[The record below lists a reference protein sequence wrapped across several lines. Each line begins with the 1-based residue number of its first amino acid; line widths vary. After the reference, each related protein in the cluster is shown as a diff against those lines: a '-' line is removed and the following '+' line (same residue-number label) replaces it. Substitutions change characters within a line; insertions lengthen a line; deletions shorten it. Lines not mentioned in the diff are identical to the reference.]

1 MAARADERN
10 PNAPL
15 RLLSLDG
22 GGVRGLSSLMVLDD
36 LMENIAQEEKRLG
49 LRRRNDNTRLKPCDY
64 FDLIGGTS
72 TGGIIAILLG
82 RLRLNC
88 RQCIDIYSELAEEI
102 FKNDRVMKIFGTKIP
117 LSSNRFSGVVLEKA
131 IKKALVKLGY
141 KEDELM
147 WDATLFEQVDEPE
160 AEMPDDSIWANFKQP
175 NVSEDAVPSLTES
188 PIQVRSRS
196 TSAPATNG
204 FISRAPI
211 APSLTGAD
219 TTESRDDPKNKS
231 ALIRRDTQSSR
242 RSVKISQKA
251 PERKPTFRLHRTG
264 SVHQK
269 PGQRGCRAFVVSTLK
284 NALGAPRIFSTYDAN
299 DHTTKIWEALRA
311 TSAAPTFFE
320 EISFGKPQMTYL
332 DGGVGFNNP
341 CAEVD
346 YAAKSLWEGRPIG
359 CIVSVGTGLQ
369 TIPSVKKA
377 NTWLPFGLGTDIALA
392 GALASMATGTARVDN
407 EMQRMYYHS
416 GTKYHRFDVDGGI
429 ANISMEEFMRE
440 DEMGALTEQYM
451 RDPQQVRRARHLG
464 ELMVRLSALPPHFEI
479 TVNQF
484 RIGVAGRGVIEGA
497 FVMEELDFKTGFP
510 LGWKV
515 TPSDVTRMSEIRS
528 ASPSGR
534 GGVTVDQ
541 KGRPRKIF
549 PVAEDLDGDGRPEE
563 AVVATCV
570 RSDNVCLRAVKTGI
584 PQGKYHARFVVC
596 FFEPSGSPAATIS
609 NDEGPSKL
617 VPPTELVFSVG
628 QPYDAATFLYRYV
641 DARITPDVVP
651 VLLHP
656 DAVRVRV
663 GRNRLEDRKG
673 KGWIEMEGDVDVTVG
688 LDGALG
694 FIVSRRFDEDA
705 VSGWSFGGVR
715 LEPVYGDNAPKSR

>member
-1 MAARADERN
+1 MADHVNERN

-22 GGVRGLSSLMVLDD
+22 GGVRGLSSLMVLED
-36 LMENIAQEEKRLG
+36 LMENIAEEEKRLG
-49 LRRRNDNTRLKPCDY
+49 LRPRSDETRLKPCDY

-72 TGGIIAILLG
+72 TGGIIAVLLG
-82 RLRLNC
+82 RLRLDC
-88 RQCIDIYSELAEEI
+88 RQCIDIYTELAEEI
-102 FKNDRVMKIFGTKIP
+102 FKNDRVLKVFGSKIA

-131 IKKALVKLGY
+131 IKKALVKLNY
-141 KEDELM
+141 EEDELM

-160 AEMPDDSIWANFKQP
+160 SEIADDSIWNNLRDLSGRQSFR
-175 NVSEDAVPSLTES
+175 PSLTES
-188 PIQVRSRS
+188 PVQTKSTPTSTPLTNSLVSIATSIQPLRKQ
-196 TSAPATNG
+196 G
-204 FISRAPI
+204 
-211 APSLTGAD
+211 
-219 TTESRDDPKNKS
+219 TTESQRYAKNEVGIS
-231 ALIRRDTQSSR
+231 RRGTQSPR
-242 RSVKISQKA
+242 RSVRISKNYL
-251 PERKPTFRLHRTG
+251 ERKPTFRLHRTG

-269 PGQRGCRAFVVSTLK
+269 PGQRGCRAFVVTTLK
-284 NALGAPRIFSTYDAN
+284 NALGAPRLFSTYDAN

-346 YAAKSLWEGRPIG
+346 YAAKSLWEGRVIG

-451 RDPQQVRRARHLG
+451 RDPLQIRRARHFG
-464 ELMVRLSALPPHFEI
+464 ELMVRLSAMPPKFEI
-479 TVNQF
+479 SASQF
-484 RIGVAGRGVIEGA
+484 RIGVTGRDVVDGS

-510 LGWKV
+510 LGWKISV
-515 TPSDVTRMSEIRS
+515 ADVARMSEIRNS
-528 ASPSGR
+528 SPSGR
-534 GGVTVDQ
+534 GGAAVDEQGRQ
-541 KGRPRKIF
+541 KKIF

-570 RSDNVCLRAVKTGI
+570 RSDNVCLRALRTGI
-584 PQGKYHARFVVC
+584 PQGRYHTRFVVC
-596 FFEPSGSPAATIS
+596 FFEPSGSPTVAS
-609 NDEGPSKL
+609 NNDEGPSKSI
-617 VPPTELVFSVG
+617 PPTELVFSVG
-628 QPYDAATFLYRYV
+628 KPYDSATFLHRYV
-641 DARITPDVVP
+641 DARITPDIVP

-663 GRNRLEDRKG
+663 GRKRHQDRKG
-673 KGWIEMEGDVDVTVG
+673 RGWLEIEGDVDVNVG
-688 LDGALG
+688 VDGALG
-694 FIVSRRFDEDA
+694 FIVNRRFDEDS

-715 LEPVYGDNAPKSR
+715 LEPVYGDSRKKSM

>member
-188 PIQVRSRS
+188 PIQVRSR
-196 TSAPATNG
+196 N
-204 FISRAPI
+204 
-211 APSLTGAD
+211 

-497 FVMEELDFKTGFP
+497 F
-510 LGWKV
+510 
-515 TPSDVTRMSEIRS
+515 
-528 ASPSGR
+528 
-534 GGVTVDQ
+534 
-541 KGRPRKIF
+541 
-549 PVAEDLDGDGRPEE
+549 
-563 AVVATCV
+563 
-570 RSDNVCLRAVKTGI
+570 
-584 PQGKYHARFVVC
+584 
-596 FFEPSGSPAATIS
+596 
-609 NDEGPSKL
+609 
-617 VPPTELVFSVG
+617 
-628 QPYDAATFLYRYV
+628 
-641 DARITPDVVP
+641 
-651 VLLHP
+651 
-656 DAVRVRV
+656 
-663 GRNRLEDRKG
+663 
-673 KGWIEMEGDVDVTVG
+673 
-688 LDGALG
+688 
-694 FIVSRRFDEDA
+694 
-705 VSGWSFGGVR
+705 
-715 LEPVYGDNAPKSR
+715 

>member
-1 MAARADERN
+1 MADRIDERN

-49 LRRRNDNTRLKPCDY
+49 LRRRTDDTRLKPCDY

-82 RLRLNC
+82 RLRLDC
-88 RQCIDIYSELAEEI
+88 RQCIDIYTELAEEI
-102 FKNDRVMKIFGTKIP
+102 FKNDRCLKILGTKVP
-117 LSSNRFSGVVLEKA
+117 LSSSRFSGATLEKA

-147 WDATLFEQVDEPE
+147 WDATLFEQVDEQEPE
-160 AEMPDDSIWANFKQP
+160 IPDDSIWVDSRQSGDGQDFQP
-175 NVSEDAVPSLTES
+175 LTES
-188 PIQVRSRS
+188 PIQTRSRS
-196 TSAPATNG
+196 S
-204 FISRAPI
+204 S
-211 APSLTGAD
+211 
-219 TTESRDDPKNKS
+219 TTAASDQPLRREGPTEQEDVANNKS
-231 ALIRRDTQSSR
+231 ALARRGTQSSQ
-242 RSVKISQKA
+242 RSVKISPNA
-251 PERKPTFRLHRTG
+251 TERKSTFRLHRTG

-299 DHTTKIWEALRA
+299 DNTTKIWEALRA

-407 EMQRMYYHS
+407 EMQRMYYHT
-416 GTKYHRFDVDGGI
+416 GTRYHRFDVDGGI

-451 RDPQQVRRARHLG
+451 RDPQQVRRARHVG
-464 ELMVRLSALPPHFEI
+464 ALMVRLSAVPPTFEI
-479 TVNQF
+479 PASQF
-484 RIGVAGRGVIEGA
+484 RVGMSGRGVIDGH
-497 FVMEELDFKTGFP
+497 FRMEELDFKTGFP

-515 TPSDVTRMSEIRS
+515 APADVARVAEMRS
-528 ASPSGR
+528 ASPSGT
-534 GGVTVDQ
+534 GGAAVD
-541 KGRPRKIF
+541 KMGRPKKIF
-549 PVAEDLDGDGRPEE
+549 PVAQDLDGDGRPEE

-570 RSDNVCLRAVKTGI
+570 RSDNVFLRVLRTGI
-584 PQGKYHARFVVC
+584 PQGMYHARFVVC
-596 FFEPSGSPAATIS
+596 FFEPSGSPAATLN
-609 NDEGPSKL
+609 NDEGPARL
-617 VPPTELVFSVG
+617 VPPAELVFSVG
-628 QPYDAATFLYRYV
+628 QPYDTATFLHRYLDV
-641 DARITPDVVP
+641 RITPDAVP
-651 VLLHP
+651 ALLHP

-663 GRNRLEDRKG
+663 GRNRLQDWKG
-673 KGWIEMEGDVDVTVG
+673 KGWVEIEGDVDVTVG

-694 FIVSRRFDEDA
+694 FVVSRRFDEDA

-715 LEPVYGDNAPKSR
+715 LEPVFGESRPSIR